1 MAKFYNNMEL
11 LTKVSRDNKSHVVN
25 VEYVDSLLFEEKSRE
40 VVDSEA
46 YYSLETDSTL
56 SGVKQVVTTI
66 TDADTQILL
75 TDVNTQATPVDLTGL
90 TGDGT
95 EYLLYHDKVVHEE
108 KYEESIYLP
117 RSEAPEGSTLLT
129 LPDWQTYSDNLVI
142 TASGYVEDTTTP

>member
-25 VEYVDSLLFEEKSRE
+25 VEYVDSLLFEKKTRE
-40 VVDSEA
+40 VVESEA

-56 SGVKQVVTTI
+56 AGVKQVVTTI
-66 TDADTQILL
+66 TDADKQILL

-95 EYLLYHDKVVHEE
+95 EYLLYHDRVTHEE
-108 KYEESIYLP
+108 EYEETIYLP
-117 RSEAPEGSTLLT
+117 RSEAPEGSTFMT
-129 LPDWQTYSDNLVI
+129 IKEFDDMWGTTEILPYTEV
-142 TASGYVEDTTTP
+142 

>member
-66 TDADTQILL
+66 TDVNTQILL
-75 TDVNTQATPVDLTGL
+75 TDVNTQTTPVDLTSL
-90 TGDGT
+90 VGDGT
-95 EYLLYHDKVVHEE
+95 EYVLYHDRVTHTEE
-108 KYEESIYLP
+108 YEETIYA
-117 RSEAPEGSTLLT
+117 RREDIPEGSVTMSIERFENMWGNVVVN
-129 LPDWQTYSDNLVI
+129 PYIPS
-142 TASGYVEDTTTP
+142 

>member
-1 MAKFYNNMEL
+1 MAKFYNNIKILSEPSSDNDAIKKKN
-11 LTKVSRDNKSHVVN
+11 LT
-25 VEYVDSLLFEEKSRE
+25 EALFEKKTRE

-56 SGVKQVVTTI
+56 SGAKQVVTTI
-66 TDADTQILL
+66 TNADKQILL
-75 TDVNTQATPVDLTGL
+75 TDVNTQTTPVDLTGL

-117 RSEAPEGSTLLT
+117 RSEASDGSTT
-129 LPDWQTYSDNLVI
+129 MSVQTFNNMWG
-142 TASGYVEDTTTP
+142 TVEVLDYKQS

>member
-1 MAKFYNNMEL
+1 MKFYNNMPLEATVDESNPKH
-11 LTKVSRDNKSHVVN
+11 LTTVGAVHDK
-25 VEYVDSLLFEEKSRE
+25 LWEKKTRE

-95 EYLLYHDKVVHEE
+95 EYLLYHDRVTHTEE
-108 KYEESIYLP
+108 YEETIYLP
-117 RSEAPEGSTLLT
+117 RSEAPEGSTTMSVQRLNDLWGNVVVN
-129 LPDWQTYSDNLVI
+129 PYIPS
-142 TASGYVEDTTTP
+142 

>member
-1 MAKFYNNMEL
+1 MKFYNNVPLEATVDESNPKH
-11 LTKVSRDNKSHVVN
+11 LTTVGAVHEKLWEK
-25 VEYVDSLLFEEKSRE
+25 KSRE

-75 TDVNTQATPVDLTGL
+75 TDINTQTTPVDLTGL

-95 EYLLYHDKVVHEE
+95 EYLLYHDRVTHEE

-117 RSEAPEGSTLLT
+117 RSEVPESATFMTIKEFDDMWGTT
-129 LPDWQTYSDNLVI
+129 EILPYTEV
-142 TASGYVEDTTTP
+142 

>member
-1 MAKFYNNMEL
+1 MKFYNNVPLEATVDESNPKN
-11 LTKVSRDNKSHVVN
+11 LTTVGAVHEKLWEK
-25 VEYVDSLLFEEKSRE
+25 KSRE

-56 SGVKQVVTTI
+56 AGVKQVVTTI

-95 EYLLYHDKVVHEE
+95 EYVLYHDRVTRTEE
-108 KYEESIYLP
+108 YEESIYLP
-117 RSEAPEGSTLLT
+117 RSEAPEGSVTMSVQRLNDLWGT
-129 LPDWQTYSDNLVI
+129 
-142 TASGYVEDTTTP
+142 VEVLDYQES